1 MNEALLKLADFGA
14 VGIALALIIYMAYR
28 DNLFNKILNNHLVH
42 QQDIDRSLTEA
53 ITKLGDRIDKCPYN
67 N

>member
-1 MNEALLKLADFGA
+1 MNETLLKLADFGA
-14 VGIALALIIYMAYR
+14 VGIAIALIIYMSFR
-28 DNLFNKILNNHLVH
+28 DALFNKTMNNHLEH
-42 QQDIDRSLTEA
+42 QREIDQNLTEA